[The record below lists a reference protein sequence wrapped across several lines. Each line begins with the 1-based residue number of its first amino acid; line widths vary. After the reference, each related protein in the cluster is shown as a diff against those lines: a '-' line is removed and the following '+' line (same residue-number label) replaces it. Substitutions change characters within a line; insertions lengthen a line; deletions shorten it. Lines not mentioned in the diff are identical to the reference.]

1 MRAFFD
7 AHEGGLAANVIPA
20 AGFLLQGSS
29 IAKDFNLAWNLKN
42 QGPTNSGDRVQV
54 FDLDLGAVFVGSDRT
69 NGDIHIAAELAFLHV
84 GVTDAAVD
92 HHLLE
97 DGQIREGFLWSGN
110 VGFADDFHKWGSGA
124 VEVDAGCRFHVETLG
139 HIFFEMDANEVHVF
153 IRCADGF
160 LSVLR
165 ISEIMEGDDAAE
177 AERHIILAD
186 LVVLRHVGVEIIF
199 PVEFADRADFASE
212 HQAGE
217 RGELE
222 SLLVHH
228 RQGAGH
234 AHADWTNI
242 GIRLG
247 SIFHG
252 AGTKHFAARLELHVN
267 LEADG
272 GDVISH
278 GLDLE
283 VVGL

>member
-1 MRAFFD
+1 M
-7 AHEGGLAANVIPA
+7 
-20 AGFLLQGSS
+20 
-29 IAKDFNLAWNLKN
+29 
-42 QGPTNSGDRVQV
+42 
-54 FDLDLGAVFVGSDRT
+54 
-69 NGDIHIAAELAFLHV
+69 AFLHV

-139 HIFFEMDANEVHVF
+139 HIFFEMDANEAHVF

-212 HQAGE
+212 HEAGK
-217 RGELE
+217 GCELE
-222 SLLVHH
+222 SFLVHH

-242 GIRLG
+242 GIRFG